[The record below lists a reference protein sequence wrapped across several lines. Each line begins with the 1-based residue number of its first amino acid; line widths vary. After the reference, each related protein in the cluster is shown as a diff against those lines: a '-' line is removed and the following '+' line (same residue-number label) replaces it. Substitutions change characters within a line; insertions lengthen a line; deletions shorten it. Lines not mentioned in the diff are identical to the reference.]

1 MNSSTGCSKSRKI
14 VKLKEHIKSVANYF
28 NLIKE
33 DINDYDETVIKNM
46 KKKVFKT
53 IMKKKIWKAVFE
65 YLQNIQNT
73 KSKIN
78 NIDYKKLSPQENL
91 TSNIFS
97 NEEAYL
103 LSKIR

>member
-1 MNSSTGCSKSRKI
+1 
-14 VKLKEHIKSVANYF
+14 
-28 NLIKE
+28 
-33 DINDYDETVIKNM
+33 M

-78 NIDYKKLSPQENL
+78 NIDYKNLSPQENQ

-103 LSKIR
+103 LSKKR